1 MLNKKGQREL
11 AYVVAIDKIIPIE
24 GANSVEQAV
33 VGGWHIMVK
42 KDQFKVGDLAVY
54 FEIDSQVPKTEAFEF
69 LESKRYKIKTQKYF
83 KGTII
88 SQGLLMTFEDLG
100 LDRKKYKLGD
110 FLTKELGV
118 TYADAADN
126 IRKANNNKY
135 INMYNRNKDKIN
147 NSRLL
152 SWLYSGGLGKR
163 ILFFFMGKKRDK
175 KGTFWP
181 QWVKKT
187 DEERC
192 LLGQTKIWTDHGKIK
207 ISKIV
212 DKKLPVKV
220 LSVNKDNELEYAN
233 IISYQKYENGEPMI
247 KITYFCQMGS
257 YKTKQLYCTPDHKI
271 FTQRG
276 YIEARCLE
284 ISDWVYVPTTYEEI
298 IAPQPILKIEKGRT
312 SSFVYDIE
320 VENNHNF
327 IANGIVVHNCQNLP
341 FLFPGDDKRWIV
353 TEKID
358 GTSTTF
364 TLRKNKFYVCSRNV
378 CFDTPKKEDKL
389 FYETNVYAEM
399 AEKYNIKDVLTKI
412 LKKDKKLEFVT
423 IQGETY
429 GKGIQKREY
438 GMKDIDF
445 AAFNLIFGYKNGTI
459 ERLDTELMKDIL
471 ETYDVPCV
479 PILDNDFRLPET
491 VEEMVEY
498 AEGNS
503 VIDGQYREGVVVR
516 TRDGIQ
522 SFKAI
527 SNTYLLKKGE

>member
-11 AYVVAIDKIIPIE
+11 AYVIAIDKIIPIE

-33 VGGWHIMVK
+33 VGGWHIMVR

-83 KGTII
+83 KGTVI

-100 LDRKKYKLGD
+100 LDRKKYKLGS

-152 SWLYSGGLGKR
+152 NWLYSTEFGKR

-187 DEERC
+187 DEER
-192 LLGQTKIWTDHGKIK
+192 
-207 ISKIV
+207 
-212 DKKLPVKV
+212 
-220 LSVNKDNELEYAN
+220 
-233 IISYQKYENGEPMI
+233 
-247 KITYFCQMGS
+247 
-257 YKTKQLYCTPDHKI
+257 
-271 FTQRG
+271 
-276 YIEARCLE
+276 
-284 ISDWVYVPTTYEEI
+284 
-298 IAPQPILKIEKGRT
+298 
-312 SSFVYDIE
+312 
-320 VENNHNF
+320 
-327 IANGIVVHNCQNLP
+327 CQNLP

-399 AEKYNIKDVLTKI
+399 AEKYNIKDMLTKM
-412 LKKDKKLEFVT
+412 LKGDKKLEFVT

-503 VIDGQYREGVVVR
+503 VIDGKYREGVVVR

-527 SNTYLLKKGE
+527 SNTYLLKKSE